1 MSTIV
6 YQDLQFIESNSN
18 NLTLRFNNNPPK
30 SEKISFKSSRN
41 CSWSEIESLSTIK
54 HDKNQEIYVHPLIKN
69 SSFKLSEK
77 SLEMCT
83 ESLGN
88 ETGCSSMD
96 SSFFLFPLS
105 SSSSDQQM
113 SQNFP
118 LFSSSITTIDQKAS
132 QKKKKEEL
140 PLLTNENFPPPL
152 TTRNGENPIKIRSHR
167 EQGRLVIEAIK
178 SPPKRSYM
186 QSERM
191 NGRLKL
197 SLTKHYFLNYC
208 SEIDVINQDEE
219 NRGEKCQNTENEV
232 TEKESVE
239 KSVEKEASK
248 GRDYLL
254 LENDT
259 NKNSNCM
266 TDSISVEFGVKL
278 GLGNL
283 QRLRRC
289 KEGSQGNKRLI
300 NWEPFWVVIT

>member
-6 YQDLQFIESNSN
+6 YQDLQFIESNTN
-18 NLTLRFNNNPPK
+18 NLTLKFNNNPPK
-30 SEKISFKSSRN
+30 CEKISFKSSRN

-54 HDKNQEIYVHPLIKN
+54 HDKNQEIYVHPLHKN

-96 SSFFLFPLS
+96 NSFFLFPLS
-105 SSSSDQQM
+105 SSSDQKM
-113 SQNFP
+113 SQNSS

-132 QKKKKEEL
+132 QKKKKKEEL
-140 PLLTNENFPPPL
+140 PLLTKENFPPPL
-152 TTRNGENPIKIRSHR
+152 TTRNGENLIKIRSHR
-167 EQGRLVIEAIK
+167 EQGRLVIEAIN

-186 QSERM
+186 QSERII
-191 NGRLKL
+191 GRLKL
-197 SLTKHYFLNYC
+197 SLTKDYYLNYC
-208 SEIDVINQDEE
+208 SEIDVINKDEE
-219 NRGEKCQNTENEV
+219 NRGEKCQNTKNEA

-239 KSVEKEASK
+239 KSVEKEASE

-254 LENDT
+254 LENDK

-289 KEGSQGNKRLI
+289 KEGSHGNKRLI
-300 NWEPFWVVIT
+300 NWEPFWVVT